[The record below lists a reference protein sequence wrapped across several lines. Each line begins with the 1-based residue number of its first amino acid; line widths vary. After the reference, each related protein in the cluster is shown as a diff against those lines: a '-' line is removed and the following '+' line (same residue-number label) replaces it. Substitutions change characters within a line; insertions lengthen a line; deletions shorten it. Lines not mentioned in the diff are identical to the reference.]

1 MTRTTTAGAWA
12 AAALLLALTGCTG
25 GGEPEATSEAVPQ
38 LSEDELS
45 AVLTG
50 IQFVPDQYD
59 GTQEMLDSIYPGL
72 TATDASCLAPFGL
85 GWDEDETLDDS
96 EVEFGTSNDRSMTSV
111 VASTGDADVASSLV
125 ADAEDALER
134 CADGSDLFALQ
145 GEPVQTTVE
154 QTEPALTGTD
164 DAVGWTVT
172 GDVGGS
178 PFTLVGITARV
189 GGNVVALVGWDPAT
203 NESYVPQATQMF
215 VDEL

>member
-1 MTRTTTAGAWA
+1 MTRTTTAAA
-12 AAALLLALTGCTG
+12 ALAAALLLALTGCTG
-25 GGEPEATSEAVPQ
+25 GGEPAATTEAVPQ
-38 LSEDELS
+38 LSEDELA

-50 IQFVPDQYD
+50 IQFVPDQYES
-59 GTQEMLDSIYPGL
+59 TQEMLDSIYPGL
-72 TATDASCLAPFGL
+72 TATDTSCLAPFGL
-85 GWDEDETLDDS
+85 GWDENETLDDS
-96 EVEFGTSNDRSMTSV
+96 EVEYGTSNDRSMTSV

-134 CADGSDLFALQ
+134 CADGSDLFAMQ

-215 VDEL
+215 VNEL